1 MALSPFRAHRQR
13 VIAAHG
19 GADIPDMDAKSAN
32 QYELM
37 LMQLAE
43 HRRRLKAIQ
52 SIERKIEVKRTL
64 LPDYVAYIDG
74 VLEGDSG
81 RQDDVLMTIMI
92 WRIDTGDIEG
102 ALQIAD
108 YAIRHDLQTPDRYER
123 STACLIA
130 EEAADTSIKAIESQN
145 PVNPELTARV
155 ITLTQDEDMF
165 DQVRAKL
172 LKAHGLGLLKAGNLA
187 DCVDYLKRALELDEK
202 CGVKKIIEQTERE
215 IKKQNSNQQADA
227 TATQE
232 ETPAEQADAPAAQEE
247 EPAS

>member
-1 MALSPFRAHRQR
+1 
-13 VIAAHG
+13 
-19 GADIPDMDAKSAN
+19 
-32 QYELM
+32 
-37 LMQLAE
+37 
-43 HRRRLKAIQ
+43 
-52 SIERKIEVKRTL
+52 
-64 LPDYVAYIDG
+64 
-74 VLEGDSG
+74 
-81 RQDDVLMTIMI
+81 MTIMI

-102 ALQIAD
+102 ALTIAE

-215 IKKQNSNQQADA
+215 IRKQNSTQ
-227 TATQE
+227 QE
-232 ETPAEQADAPAAQEE
+232 ETPVAQEAPVAQEE
-247 EPAS
+247 TPVAQDAATAS

>member
-1 MALSPFRAHRQR
+1 MALSPFRAHKQR
-13 VIAAHG
+13 VIAAQEW
-19 GADIPDMDAKSAN
+19 ADSPQMDAKSAN

-102 ALQIAD
+102 ALTIAE

-155 ITLTQDEDMF
+155 IALTQDEDMF

-172 LKAHGLGLLKAGNLA
+172 LKAHGLGLLKAGSLVSA
-187 DCVDYLKRALELDEK
+187 VDYLKRALELDEK

-227 TATQE
+227 TVTQE
-232 ETPAEQADAPAAQEE
+232 ETPAEQADAPAVQEE

>member
-1 MALSPFRAHRQR
+1 MALSPFRAHKQR

-19 GADIPDMDAKSAN
+19 RADIPEMDNKTAN

-43 HRRRLKAIQ
+43 HRRKLKLIQ

-64 LPDYVAYIDG
+64 LPDYVAYVDG
-74 VLEGDSG
+74 VLEGGSG

-92 WRIDTGDIEG
+92 WRIDTGDIAG
-102 ALQIAD
+102 ALQIAE
-108 YAIRHDLQTPDRYER
+108 YAIHHDLQTPDRYER

-145 PVNPELTARV
+145 PVDPELTARV
-155 ITLTQDEDMF
+155 IAITQDKDMF

-172 LKAHGLGLLKAGNLA
+172 LKAHGLGLLKAGSLVSA
-187 DCVDYLKRALELDEK
+187 VDYLKRALELDEK

-215 IKKQNSNQQADA
+215 IKKQNSTQQAEEVVVP
-227 TATQE
+227 E
-232 ETPAEQADAPAAQEE
+232 ETPATQDEAPVVQEAPA
-247 EPAS
+247 S

>member
-1 MALSPFRAHRQR
+1 MALSPFRAHKQR
-13 VIAAHG
+13 VIAAQEW
-19 GADIPDMDAKSAN
+19 ADSPQMDAKSAN

-37 LMQLAE
+37 LIQLAE

-102 ALQIAD
+102 ALTIAE
-108 YAIRHDLQTPDRYER
+108 YAIHHDLQTPDRYER

-130 EEAADTSIKAIESQN
+130 EEVADTSIKAIESQN

-155 ITLTQDEDMF
+155 IALTQDEDMF

-215 IKKQNSNQQADA
+215 IRKQNSTQ
-227 TATQE
+227 QE
-232 ETPAEQADAPAAQEE
+232 ETPVVQEALVAQEE
-247 EPAS
+247 PPVAQDAATAS